1 MQSKFRERPP
11 GGRAFAAAGS
21 VAVAVLL
28 LGLAVLELVQGIAV
42 ARGADW
48 LSSVPRYRYRLSTT
62 TWTWIHIV
70 DCIVLTAVG
79 IGLIAG
85 ASWARVA
92 TVVLAVLTI
101 AINFLWLPRAP
112 IWSVVVIAG
121 CTFAI
126 WAVTA
131 WRPEQR

>member
-11 GGRAFAAAGS
+11 TGRAFAAAGA
-21 VAVAVLL
+21 VAAAVLL

-48 LSSVPRYRYRLSTT
+48 LSSVPRYRYRFSTT

-70 DCIVLTAVG
+70 DALVLAVVG
-79 IGLIAG
+79 LGLIAG
-85 ASWARVA
+85 LAWARVA
-92 TVVLAVLTI
+92 AVVLAVITI

-112 IWSVVVIAG
+112 IWSIVVIAG
-121 CTFAI
+121 CAFTI

-131 WRPEQR
+131 WRPEEM

>member
-1 MQSKFRERPP
+1 MQSKFRERRPA
-11 GGRAFAAAGS
+11 GSAFAAAGS

-42 ARGADW
+42 AREASW
-48 LSSVPRYRYRLSTT
+48 LSSVPRYRYRFSST

-70 DCIVLTAVG
+70 DSIVLTVVG
-79 IGLIAG
+79 IGLLAG
-85 ASWARVA
+85 AARARTA
-92 TVVLAVLTI
+92 TVVLAAVTI

-112 IWSVVVIAG
+112 LWSIIVIAG
-121 CTFAI
+121 CAIAI

-131 WRPEQR
+131 WRPEEM